1 MDEIRQGE
9 PLIKEYRLFELLSK
23 IPWIIKRVIIWV
35 LFCLN
40 KQMIKKK

>member
-9 PLIKEYRLFELLSK
+9 PLIKEYRLFELFSK

-35 LFCLN
+35 IL
-40 KQMIKKK
+40 I